1 MERNKQII
9 NSLLY
14 DDTLELTFFGPHRQS
29 RCAKDLKEDLL
40 RFKRKSSRKKENK
53 VLQLQLFIS
62 LNRMNCSLHLN
73 DSVDQQWLH
82 MNNPNTDV
90 LFYKSIT
97 PH

>member
-29 RCAKDLKEDLL
+29 RCAKDLKDLL

-53 VLQLQLFIS
+53 VLRLKLFIHFTKQ
-62 LNRMNCSLHLN
+62 NE
-73 DSVDQQWLH
+73 
-82 MNNPNTDV
+82 
-90 LFYKSIT
+90 LFIT
-97 PH
+97 LK